1 MASFALVAT
10 VDPKAASDVGFRL
23 RTVPPFDLPQEGIA
37 GHQAFLGPEHA
48 AFVFWG
54 SDPEGALVR
63 ASGHADVRQRLGE
76 AIEGMRMPRRL
87 DAVFEWVAPGHRAR
101 PGGRS
106 VAVVA
111 RGVESRPDPDASP
124 MRALVDRLGAGLER
138 ARVFAGEGVA
148 VFVFERNS
156 EASDATELLSLAALR
171 DAAPVV
177 PLRPLEGLDETYW
190 FEAGDQLSPRPS
202 RGILEADEAVR
213 S

>member
-63 ASGHADVRQRLGE
+63 ASGQADVRQRVGE

-87 DAVFEWVAPGHRAR
+87 DAVFEWVAPGRRAR

-138 ARVFAGEGVA
+138 ARVFAARAWPCSSSSVIA
-148 VFVFERNS
+148 RRRN
-156 EASDATELLSLAALR
+156 ATELLSLAALR

-190 FEAGDQLSPRPS
+190 FEAGDQLSPRPLRDPRS
-202 RGILEADEAVR
+202 R
-213 S
+213 